1 MFLATAVF
9 AVGWAAVL
17 WDTRFVTDPSG
28 PWDVVKYGFLG
39 AYAFV
44 TSMLIRR
51 FFQSDLRPSAYA
63 TAVFRIILVLL
74 IIVVLHQ
81 VMDETSTM
89 AYRGELAVAFVVGFF
104 PLVGLQ
110 FLQRVTSKVL
120 GLIVPPVTPA
130 YPLDQLDGFNLWYE
144 ARLTEEGVEDMQNLT
159 TMNLVDVILH
169 TRVPPGRLVDWTD
182 QAFLLTHLEQAGRRQ
197 LTRQRKS
204 QGAAGKS
211 ATEGDAEPGV
221 QARLNLRRVGIRT
234 ATDLLK
240 AFSEPAPEPGPPWR
254 RDFSLGGIRIAA
266 APRRS
271 AQAPGQGPG
280 RRARPQPGLEL
291 ATERGPAVPGTV
303 PARSPL
309 APRPRGV
316 AAGQRP
322 DDPVRADAEGPLEAG
337 HRRPGLGPDDPV
349 DRQAQARIVGQVA
362 EPEFLLDPGDARRLD
377 RDLRPGERL
386 GAGRRQARPRPSG
399 R

>member
-1 MFLATAVF
+1 
-9 AVGWAAVL
+9 
-17 WDTRFVTDPSG
+17 
-28 PWDVVKYGFLG
+28 
-39 AYAFV
+39 
-44 TSMLIRR
+44 
-51 FFQSDLRPSAYA
+51 
-63 TAVFRIILVLL
+63 
-74 IIVVLHQ
+74 
-81 VMDETSTM
+81 
-89 AYRGELAVAFVVGFF
+89 
-104 PLVGLQ
+104 
-110 FLQRVTSKVL
+110 
-120 GLIVPPVTPA
+120 
-130 YPLDQLDGFNLWYE
+130 
-144 ARLTEEGVEDMQNLT
+144 MQNLT

-182 QAFLLTHLEQAGRRQ
+182 QAFLLTHLEQARRRQ

-240 AFSEPAPEPGPPWR
+240 AFSEPAPEPGAPWR
-254 RDFSLGGIRIAA
+254 RDFSLGGIEIAA
-266 APRRS
+266 APGRS

-316 AAGQRP
+316 ADGRP
-322 DDPVRADAEGPLEAG
+322 SPADGKSESMPLTRARQVSGPTIPSAPMPRARWKPVTAARI
-337 HRRPGLGPDDPV
+337 LGPKIPST
-349 DRQAQARIVGQVA
+349 
-362 EPEFLLDPGDARRLD
+362 
-377 RDLRPGERL
+377 
-386 GAGRRQARPRPSG
+386 ARPRPGSSDRLRNLNSSWTPVMLAGWTEICVRENAWERVVARRGPGHLVGERVALQISVRSATVVAIQRVDALVMRTEDFAAFISTYPAVLKIVEDQIYHRLREGPVRRG
-399 R
+399 RHHRAASKL